1 MTRRTRQIFA
11 SALIPLAL
19 LIALF
24 AWGASSPPGSSPD
37 EDYHMGSI
45 WCANGIIED
54 RCEAGV
60 DATERSVPT
69 EVAIAAKCFA
79 FMPEQSASCPLFE
92 GTMKSTP
99 RGNWFDNGYPP
110 VFYGVMSIFVT
121 PDLSVSIV
129 MMRVFNAVLYV
140 GVLTALFFFLPLRMR
155 SFLVWGAVLTAVPLG
170 MFLIPSVNPSSWAIL
185 QATGLWLAVWGFFE
199 QVGVRKIGL
208 GVLSVLLMVIGA
220 GARSDSAAYGVLAVM
235 VAVVLGF
242 RKDRRFLV
250 ELLLPLVLVV
260 IAASLFLTSGQ
271 SGVLTATTPDQKDS
285 VFSLIFMNLKQLPQ
299 LWIGALGLW
308 GLGWLDTQMPPVVW
322 VTTVTLFAGVA
333 FWGLRTGDLRKWLS
347 MTALAG
353 AIIAVPMYILV
364 REGILVGSGVQPRYV
379 YPLMIV
385 FAGVVLL
392 GLHRTDLGLGR
403 VQLLVIAVG
412 LAMANALALHTNM
425 RRYITG
431 VDGRGVNLNREIEWW
446 WNAPITPMAMW
457 VLGSVAFA
465 ALLAALVWRVWPGPR
480 SLKDATSP
488 AIPD

>member
-1 MTRRTRQIFA
+1 MTRRIRQIVA
-11 SALIPLAL
+11 AVIIPITLLLAL
-19 LIALF
+19 L

-54 RCEAGV
+54 RCEPGV

-79 FMPEQSASCPLFE
+79 FIPEQSASCPLFE

-110 VFYGVMSIFVT
+110 VFYGVMSVFVT

-140 GVLTALFFFLPLRMR
+140 SVLTALFFLLPLRMR
-155 SFLVWGAVLTAVPLG
+155 SYLVWSAVLTAIPLG
-170 MFLIPSVNPSSWAIL
+170 TFLIPSVNPSSWAIL

-199 QVGVRKIGL
+199 QTGARKIGL
-208 GVLSVLLMVIGA
+208 GALSVLLMVIGA

-235 VAVVLGF
+235 VAIVLGF
-242 RKDRRFLV
+242 RKDRRFLL
-250 ELLLPLVLVV
+250 ELLLPVALVV

-271 SGVLTATTPDQKDS
+271 SGVLTATTTGQKDS

-308 GLGWLDTQMPPVVW
+308 GLGWLDTQMPTVVW
-322 VTTVTLFAGVA
+322 ATTVTLLAGVA

-347 MTALAG
+347 VVALAG
-353 AIIAVPMYILV
+353 AIIVVPLYILV

-385 FAGVVLL
+385 FAGVILL
-392 GLHRTDLGLGR
+392 GLRRTDLGLGR

-412 LAMANALALHTNM
+412 LTVANSLALHTNM

-431 VDGRGVNLNREIEWW
+431 VDGRGINLNRGIEWW
-446 WNAPITPMAMW
+446 WNAPITPMVMW
-457 VLGSVAFA
+457 VMGSAAFA
-465 ALLAALVWRVWPGPR
+465 ALLTALLWQVWPKRGAVDSSALPF
-480 SLKDATSP
+480 P
-488 AIPD
+488 A